1 MKAKI
6 FQKKENNKSSSFEMD
21 IKTKDAQSL
30 GVSLSSLMY
39 NDFDPDMD
47 DYEQKEISIK
57 KSDVKF
63 TVKGTKGKLKIVL
76 ESANIEFD
84 IDNEAQSER
93 FMDKDWETETVFPT
107 LKITDKN
114 KKEEFIEFNGG
125 DFFTLEMVYQM
136 EKKELLKKVK
146 EDGWALDDAENKFK
160 KDKDIIKA
168 SKEE

>member
-6 FQKKENNKSSSFEMD
+6 FQKKENNKPSSFEMD
-21 IKTKDAQSL
+21 ISSKDAKSL
-30 GVSLSSLMY
+30 KVSLSSIVY

-47 DYEQKEISIK
+47 DYEQKEISVV

-63 TVKGTKGKLKIVL
+63 KVKDNKGKLKIIL
-76 ESANIEFD
+76 ESANIEFN
-84 IDNEAQSER
+84 IDDEAQSER

-125 DFFTLEMVYQM
+125 DFFTLERVY
-136 EKKELLKKVK
+136 
-146 EDGWALDDAENKFK
+146 
-160 KDKDIIKA
+160 
-168 SKEE
+168 